1 VQAAARRLEH
11 QPHQKHADP
20 GDQEGQRDDPEH
32 SSHVAAEVVPPQT
45 CLDQR
50 PVGVSSFGPRRFMFL
65 FSLLGVS
72 PIDVFAELAR
82 VGVDYDDVV
91 ATLETD
97 GVKTFL
103 QSFTELLE
111 GVRAKMHDTRGA

>member
-1 VQAAARRLEH
+1 
-11 QPHQKHADP
+11 
-20 GDQEGQRDDPEH
+20 
-32 SSHVAAEVVPPQT
+32 
-45 CLDQR
+45 
-50 PVGVSSFGPRRFMFL
+50 MFL